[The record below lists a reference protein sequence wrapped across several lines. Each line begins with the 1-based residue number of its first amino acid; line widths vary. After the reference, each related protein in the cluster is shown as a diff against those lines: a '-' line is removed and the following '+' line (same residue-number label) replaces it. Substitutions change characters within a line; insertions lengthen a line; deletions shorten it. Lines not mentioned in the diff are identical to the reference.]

1 MIIPSVVTLG
11 NNQQLPSESPTPSSP
26 ALGPSNL
33 LVSEALEPANAQ
45 RGLCSKRYSTKKE
58 DKVEVE
64 DPEKADNSKMQDI
77 LIGIAE
83 GKPSVRK
90 DLLEVKVRPRRT
102 VETHFD
108 ASDNIASTSTENLE
122 DKMTNAKG
130 FCDGFAVASTSHS
143 ETMARPIL
151 KRL

>member
-1 MIIPSVVTLG
+1 LFLRSLS
-11 NNQQLPSESPTPSSP
+11 QRTPSGGFVP
-26 ALGPSNL
+26 NDI
-33 LVSEALEPANAQ
+33 V
-45 RGLCSKRYSTKKE
+45 YSDDEEE

-64 DPEKADNSKMQDI
+64 DPEKADDSKMQDI
-77 LIGIAE
+77 SIGIAE

-122 DKMTNAKG
+122 DRMANAKG
-130 FCDGFAVASTSHS
+130 FCDGFAVASIATSHP

-151 KRL
+151 KRLLLFQI